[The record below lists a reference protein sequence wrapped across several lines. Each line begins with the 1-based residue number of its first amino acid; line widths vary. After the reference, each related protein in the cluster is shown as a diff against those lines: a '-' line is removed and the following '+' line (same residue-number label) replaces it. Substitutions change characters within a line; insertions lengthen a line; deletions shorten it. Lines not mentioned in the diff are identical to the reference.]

1 MAGRLQFKFP
11 ILQFPLRKLAS
22 ALTNGGP
29 GAIRYGEG
37 KGLIF
42 NAEFCNPGFLLGTSE
57 PLEQQMLAKLLKPG
71 DVFYDVGANAGFYCV
86 IAARLVGPEG
96 KVYAFEPTPELADR
110 VEENAGLNQ
119 FNHIEVIRVAVG
131 DCDEEVKFGV
141 GGGFSVSNSLNLAT
155 SESASITVSCITLDR
170 FFLEHRAPT
179 LILMD
184 IEGAE
189 LKALHGAMECI
200 RKHLPTIMV
209 EVHWIGDP
217 FLQFYESYLRPLGYV
232 ATTYDGQPL
241 PEGNVRFHCLL
252 QVTNRIAPVSTSS
265 GAERFGDSRL
275 ERE

>member
-22 ALTNGGP
+22 AFTDGGP
-29 GAIRYGEG
+29 GVIRYGQG

-42 NAEFCNPGFLLGTSE
+42 NAAFCNPGFLLGTSE

-86 IAARLVGPEG
+86 IAARLVGTQG
-96 KVYAFEPTPELADR
+96 RVYAFEPTPDLADR

-119 FNHIEVIRVAVG
+119 FTQIEVIRVAVG
-131 DCDEEVKFGV
+131 DCDEEVQFGV
-141 GGGFSVSNSLNLAT
+141 SGGFSVSNSLQMA
-155 SESASITVSCITLDR
+155 ASGVDTIKVPCVTLDR
-170 FFLEHRAPT
+170 YMLTHRPPSVI
-179 LILMD
+179 LID

-200 RKHLPTIMV
+200 RKHLPAIMV

-217 FLQFYESYLRPLGYV
+217 FLQFYESQLRPLGYV

-241 PEGNVRFHCLL
+241 PTGNVRFHCLF
-252 QVTNRIAPVSTSS
+252 QVVNPIAPALTSDRS
-265 GAERFGDSRL
+265 ECRGDLGL
-275 ERE
+275 ERG